1 MTRKKIQADW
11 PRQNA
16 IWIADDTKVTHGIII
31 DLIQHF
37 RTQKISYASTLGFVA
52 AVLTTVAFVP
62 QVVRIWR
69 SRSARDISLS
79 MYALFT
85 LGVLLWLIYGILIV
99 SWPVIIGN
107 GITLVLALSV
117 LVMKVKF
124 G

>member
-1 MTRKKIQADW
+1 M
-11 PRQNA
+11 
-16 IWIADDTKVTHGIII
+16 
-31 DLIQHF
+31 
-37 RTQKISYASTLGFVA
+37 ISYASTLGFVA

-69 SRSARDISLS
+69 SRSARDICLS

-85 LGVLLWLIYGILIV
+85 VGVLLWLIYGILIV

>member
-1 MTRKKIQADW
+1 M
-11 PRQNA
+11 
-16 IWIADDTKVTHGIII
+16 
-31 DLIQHF
+31 
-37 RTQKISYASTLGFVA
+37 ISYASTLGFVA